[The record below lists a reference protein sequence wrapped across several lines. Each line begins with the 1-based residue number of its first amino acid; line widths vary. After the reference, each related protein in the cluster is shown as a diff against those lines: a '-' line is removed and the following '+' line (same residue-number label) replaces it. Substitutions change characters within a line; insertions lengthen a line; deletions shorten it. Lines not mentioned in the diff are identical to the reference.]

1 IAGINSLKDENSKLK
16 KQIEELIREKAKG
29 EKDAWVN
36 NAIAKDGYTLIIQKT
51 ALDAGAVKDLLFQ
64 IKNENENIAAVIGVD
79 MGDKAQIAVAFS
91 DELAKEKGWHAGNM
105 VKELAREINGGG
117 GGQPFF
123 ATAGGKDPGG
133 IDKALEKAKTLL

>member
-1 IAGINSLKDENSKLK
+1 MAEC
-16 KQIEELIREKAKG
+16 
-29 EKDAWVN
+29 EKDTWLNGAEQR
-36 NAIAKDGYTLIIQKT
+36 DGYTMIIQKT

-64 IKNENENIAAVIGVD
+64 IKNENSNIAAVIGVD

-91 DELAKEKGWHAGNM
+91 DDLAKEKGWHAGNM

-123 ATAGGKDPGG
+123 ATAGGKDPSGL
-133 IDKALEKAKTLL
+133 DKALEKAKTLL